1 MFTRQFTIKFKPLKS
16 NFVILPENY
25 FKLVSNY
32 KNGCLILSYR
42 SPDGNYKTAYV
53 SWLSTPTFQA
63 TGAETE
69 EIGMNSLVA
78 ESFGLTEG
86 MSVSCS
92 VIQNTCSIKS
102 CSITLTNEDDYS
114 MVEASAE
121 RLQKDL
127 LDQACIVTKSQK
139 LVIWLNKSISVI
151 ASVDQVVPY
160 INFGR
165 IQENAG
171 VSENGN
177 NRKSYNGWSGSK
189 IQDYSPKD
197 SRNISTSSSVS
208 SMKKLQT
215 ETIQEAAPIESRHLL
230 TSASVSNMINYSA
243 PSSPSAPV
251 NHRKVLEDI
260 KKILTKEEQK
270 VHYFKVNV
278 ARDKKQLTKF
288 SQITDVFVSK
298 TLPLNFNQIHIIRT
312 KIGKEYYVRVKPRD
326 EQADE
331 TIEINPV
338 LSKILDLDSV
348 GSKVELLEKNLVGNL
363 VEQIELVPLTEVPLQ
378 ISRDMEEKFKKYI
391 ATNCRLLPMILNQNQ
406 IFKLDDYLMTIK
418 IYPLSMTVCSVDAD
432 ILRESIIEVVKKGQT
447 NEYAEMMKETKKNAK
462 DVKDAEKSNCLELE
476 KHNIIIK
483 STTKYL
489 QQNVIKQ
496 IVFGAEQ
503 NNLLLAGPA
512 KSGKTSICTQIQK
525 SLELN
530 GVSVNIFNCAQY
542 KGRKVDSIV
551 RDMRIV
557 LNLCLRASPAVFIVL
572 NLDSL
577 AVQSHDEHQSQDS
590 EYHQKLANSIR
601 HLLEE
606 FTHDYGHLVNIL
618 VTVSKLSNLNKILYN
633 SFGYYLFKNVV
644 KIPNLEADDRKE
656 LMKKLFD
663 QKTLKIEATVDWEK
677 YARVTEGF
685 HVGDIV
691 QFADRAIFYAIKKNF
706 KAPVLTEELLDKSM
720 AISNKLCLN
729 GIRTEVADDEST
741 ENADKIPGMDKVIE
755 TLEEVL
761 IWPTKFPGI
770 FKKSPLRNQAGVLLF
785 GAPGTGKTFVVSQI
799 TKKWNL
805 RLISIKGPELLAKYI
820 GQSEENVR
828 NLFEKA
834 KSSKPCVLFFDE
846 FDSLAPRR
854 GHDSTGVTDRVVN
867 QLLTELDGVKSLEG
881 VSIIC
886 ATSRP
891 DLIDPAL
898 LRSGRIDR
906 LVECQLPSYEE
917 RLEIVQWLSK
927 TLTIDST
934 VDLVALAKKLDHYTG
949 ADIKS
954 ILTTAN
960 MKAIEDE
967 LTKSINGNQNKID
980 QVTITKEHLEHALS
994 GARPS
999 LTTADI
1005 QKYQILYEKFINKQS
1020 VTADTPKKISL
1031 A

>member
-1 MFTRQFTIKFKPLKS
+1 MEKQEAVDKVSIDKGSASRRTS
-16 NFVILPENY
+16 N
-25 FKLVSNY
+25 
-32 KNGCLILSYR
+32 G
-42 SPDGNYKTAYV
+42 
-53 SWLSTPTFQA
+53 W
-63 TGAETE
+63 
-69 EIGMNSLVA
+69 A
-78 ESFGLTEG
+78 ES
-86 MSVSCS
+86 
-92 VIQNTCSIKS
+92 IQDIAPKKPPQLSS
-102 CSITLTNEDDYS
+102 SPSWSSLR
-114 MVEASAE
+114 
-121 RLQKDL
+121 RLQE
-127 LDQACIVTKSQK
+127 QAEKEEEPAPKAAATTSTLRRFQHKS
-139 LVIWLNKSISVI
+139 
-151 ASVDQVVPY
+151 D
-160 INFGR
+160 
-165 IQENAG
+165 

-177 NRKSYNGWSGSK
+177 SRKSSNGWSEPK

-208 SMKKLQT
+208 SMRKLQS
-215 ETIQEAAPIESRHLL
+215 ETIQEAAPVEPRHLS
-230 TSASVSNMINYSA
+230 TSASVSNMIKYST
-243 PSSPSAPV
+243 PSSTPTKV

-270 VHYFKVNV
+270 IHYFKVNV
-278 ARDKKQLTKF
+278 IRDKKQVTKF

-298 TLPLNFNQIHIIRT
+298 TLPINFNQIHIIRT
-312 KIGKEYYVRVKPRD
+312 KAGKEYYVRVKQTD
-326 EQADE
+326 QITEE
-331 TIEINPV
+331 SIEINPV
-338 LSKILDLDSV
+338 LSKILDLDKV
-348 GSKVELLEKNLVGNL
+348 GEKVELLEKNLISNL
-363 VEQIELVPLTEVPLQ
+363 VEQIEMVPLTEVPLQ

-391 ATNCRLLPMILNQNQ
+391 TTNCRLLPMILNQNQ

-418 IYPLSMTVCSVDAD
+418 IYPLSMPVCCIDAD

-447 NEYAEMMKETKKNAK
+447 NEYSEMMQENQKKTK
-462 DVKDAEKSNCLELE
+462 DVKDGGKSNCLALE

-483 STTKYL
+483 STTKFL
-489 QQNVIKQ
+489 KQNVIKQ
-496 IVFGAEQ
+496 KVFASEQ
-503 NNLLLAGPA
+503 NNLIIAGPA
-512 KSGKTSICTQIQK
+512 KSGKTSICTEIQK

-530 GVSVNIFNCAQY
+530 GVNVNIFNCAQY

-551 RDMRIV
+551 RDMRSV
-557 LNLCLRASPAVFIVL
+557 LNECLRTAPSVFTVL
-572 NLDSL
+572 NLDTL
-577 AVQSHDEHQSQDS
+577 AVQSHEEHQSQDG
-590 EYHQKLANSIR
+590 EYHQKLANSVR

-606 FTHDYGHLVNIL
+606 FTHDYGNFVSIL
-618 VTVSKLSNLNKILYN
+618 VTVSKISNLNKILYN

-644 KIPNLEADDRKE
+644 KIPNLEADDRME
-656 LMKKLFD
+656 LLKKLFD
-663 QKTLKIEATVDWEK
+663 QKSLKIASGVDWEK
-677 YARVTEGF
+677 YARITEGF
-685 HVGDIV
+685 HIGDVV
-691 QFADRAIFYAIKKNF
+691 QFADRAIFYAIKNNF
-706 KAPVLTEELLDKSM
+706 KAPVLTEELLDKSL

-729 GIRTEVADDEST
+729 GIRTEVDDDDSA

-906 LVECQLPSYEE
+906 LVECQMPNYEE
-917 RLEIVQWLSK
+917 RLEILQWLSK

-934 VDLVALAKKLDHYTG
+934 VDLVALAKKLDNYTG

-980 QVTITKEHLEHALS
+980 QVTISKEHLEHALS
-994 GARPS
+994 GARAS

-1005 QKYQILYEKFINKQS
+1005 QKYHLLYEKFINKKS

>member
-1 MFTRQFTIKFKPLKS
+1 MEKPEAVDKGSIDKGSASRRTS
-16 NFVILPENY
+16 N
-25 FKLVSNY
+25 
-32 KNGCLILSYR
+32 G
-42 SPDGNYKTAYV
+42 
-53 SWLSTPTFQA
+53 W
-63 TGAETE
+63 
-69 EIGMNSLVA
+69 A
-78 ESFGLTEG
+78 ES
-86 MSVSCS
+86 
-92 VIQNTCSIKS
+92 IQDIAPKKPPQLSS
-102 CSITLTNEDDYS
+102 SPSWSSLR
-114 MVEASAE
+114 
-121 RLQKDL
+121 RLQE
-127 LDQACIVTKSQK
+127 QAEKEEEPAPKAAVTTSPLRRFQDKSD
-139 LVIWLNKSISVI
+139 
-151 ASVDQVVPY
+151 A
-160 INFGR
+160 
-165 IQENAG
+165 A
-171 VSENGN
+171 ENGN
-177 NRKSYNGWSGSK
+177 CRKSSNGWSEPK
-189 IQDYSPKD
+189 IQDYSPKDYTPKD

-208 SMKKLQT
+208 SMRKLQS
-215 ETIQEAAPIESRHLL
+215 ETIQEAAPVEPRHLS
-230 TSASVSNMINYSA
+230 TSASVSNMIKFSA
-243 PSSPSAPV
+243 PLSTPTKV

-270 VHYFKVNV
+270 IHYFKVNV
-278 ARDKKQLTKF
+278 IRDKKQLTRF

-298 TLPLNFNQIHIIRT
+298 TLPINFNQIHIIRT
-312 KIGKEYYVRVKPRD
+312 KAGKEYYVRVKQTD
-326 EQADE
+326 QITEE
-331 TIEINPV
+331 SIEINPV
-338 LSKILDLDSV
+338 LSKILDLDKE
-348 GSKVELLEKNLVGNL
+348 GEKVELLEKNLISNL
-363 VEQIELVPLTEVPLQ
+363 VEQIEMVPLTEVPLQ

-391 ATNCRLLPMILNQNQ
+391 TTNCRLLPMILNQNQ

-418 IYPLSMTVCSVDAD
+418 IYPLSMPVCCIDAD

-447 NEYAEMMKETKKNAK
+447 NEYSEMMQENQKKTKN
-462 DVKDAEKSNCLELE
+462 VKDDGKSNCLALE

-483 STTKYL
+483 STTKFL
-489 QQNVIKQ
+489 QQNVTKQ
-496 IVFGAEQ
+496 KVFASEQ
-503 NNLLLAGPA
+503 NNLIIAGPA
-512 KSGKTSICTQIQK
+512 KSGKTSICTEIQK

-530 GVSVNIFNCAQY
+530 GVNVNIFNCAQY

-551 RDMRIV
+551 RDMRSV
-557 LNLCLRASPAVFIVL
+557 LNECLRTAPSVFTVL
-572 NLDSL
+572 NLDTL
-577 AVQSHDEHQSQDS
+577 AVQSHEEHQSQDG

-606 FTHDYGHLVNIL
+606 FTHDYGNFVSIL
-618 VTVSKLSNLNKILYN
+618 VTVSKITNLNKILYN

-644 KIPNLEADDRKE
+644 KIPNLEADDRME
-656 LMKKLFD
+656 LLKKLFD
-663 QKTLKIEATVDWEK
+663 QKSLKIASGVDWEK
-677 YARVTEGF
+677 YARITEGF
-685 HVGDIV
+685 HIGDVV
-691 QFADRAIFYAIKKNF
+691 QFADRAIFYAIKNNF
-706 KAPVLTEELLDKSM
+706 KAPVLTEELLDKSL

-729 GIRTEVADDEST
+729 GIRTEVDDDEGA

-906 LVECQLPSYEE
+906 LVECQLPNYDE
-917 RLEIVQWLSK
+917 RLEILQWLSK

-934 VDLVALAKKLDHYTG
+934 VDLVALAKKLDNYTG

-980 QVTITKEHLEHALS
+980 QVTISKEHLEHALS
-994 GARPS
+994 GARAS
-999 LTTADI
+999 LTSADI
-1005 QKYQILYEKFINKQS
+1005 QKYHLLYEKFINKKS

>member
-1 MFTRQFTIKFKPLKS
+1 MEKPESADKGLASKRTSSGFTDNIKDITPKKP
-16 NFVILPENY
+16 PQ
-25 FKLVSNY
+25 
-32 KNGCLILSYR
+32 LSS
-42 SPDGNYKTAYV
+42 SP
-53 SWLSTPTFQA
+53 SWS
-63 TGAETE
+63 
-69 EIGMNSLVA
+69 
-78 ESFGLTEG
+78 
-86 MSVSCS
+86 
-92 VIQNTCSIKS
+92 SIK
-102 CSITLTNEDDYS
+102 
-114 MVEASAE
+114 
-121 RLQKDL
+121 RLQEQADKDEAL
-127 LDQACIVTKSQK
+127 ITELT
-139 LVIWLNKSISVI
+139 
-151 ASVDQVVPY
+151 AST
-160 INFGR
+160 
-165 IQENAG
+165 
-171 VSENGN
+171 GN
-177 NRKSYNGWSGSK
+177 NRKSYNGSS
-189 IQDYSPKD
+189 KD
-197 SRNISTSSSVS
+197 SRNISTSASVS
-208 SMKKLQT
+208 SMRKLQS
-215 ETIQEAAPIESRHLL
+215 ETIQEAAPIDSRHLSA
-230 TSASVSNMINYSA
+230 SASVSNMINYSTTS
-243 PSSPSAPV
+243 SSPSPAASV

-260 KKILTKEEQK
+260 KKILTKQEQK

-278 ARDKKQLTKF
+278 AKDKKQITKF
-288 SQITDVFVSK
+288 TQITDVFVSK
-298 TLPLNFNQIHIIRT
+298 KLALNFNQIHIIRT
-312 KIGKEYYVRVKPRD
+312 KASKEYFVRVKPRD
-326 EQADE
+326 EHAEE
-331 TIEINPV
+331 TIEISPV
-338 LSKILDLDSV
+338 LSKILDLDKV
-348 GSKVELLEKNLVGNL
+348 GEKVELLEKNMIGNL

-391 ATNCRLLPMILNQNQ
+391 TTNCRLLPMVLNQNQ

-418 IYPLSMTVCSVDAD
+418 IYPLSMPMCSVDAE
-432 ILRESIIEVVKKGQT
+432 ILRENIIEVVKKGQT
-447 NEYAEMMKETKKNAK
+447 NEYSGMMQETNKKTK
-462 DVKDAEKSNCLELE
+462 DVKDNEKNSCLELE
-476 KHNIIIK
+476 KHNIIIR
-483 STTKYL
+483 STTKIL
-489 QQNVIKQ
+489 NQNVIKQ
-496 IVFGAEQ
+496 VVFGGEQ
-503 NNLLLAGPA
+503 NNLILAGPT
-512 KSGKTSICTQIQK
+512 KSGKTSICTEIQK
-525 SLELN
+525 TLELN

-551 RDMRIV
+551 RDMRTV
-557 LNLCLRASPAVFIVL
+557 LNECLQKSPSVFIVL
-572 NLDSL
+572 NLDTL
-577 AVQSHDEHQSQDS
+577 AIQSHEEHQSQDG

-606 FTHDYGHLVNIL
+606 FTHDYGNFVNIL

-644 KIPNLEADDRKE
+644 KIPNLEVDDRKE
-656 LMKKLFD
+656 LLKKLFD
-663 QKTLKIEATVDWEK
+663 QKSLKIGPAVDWEK
-677 YARVTEGF
+677 YARITEGF

-706 KAPVLTEELLDKSM
+706 KAPVLTEELLDKSLV
-720 AISNKLCLN
+720 ISNKLCLN
-729 GIRTEVADDEST
+729 GIRTEVADDECA

-906 LVECQLPSYEE
+906 LVECKLPNYEE

-927 TLTIDST
+927 TLDIDST
-934 VDLVALAKKLDHYTG
+934 VDLVPLAKKLDHYTG

-967 LTKSINGNQNKID
+967 LTKSINGNQTKID
-980 QVTITKEHLEHALS
+980 QVTITKEHLDHALN
-994 GARPS
+994 GARAS

-1005 QKYQILYEKFINKQS
+1005 QKYHMLYEKFINKQS